1 MSWWSRG
8 VVWHEGRLASSKYL
22 CFQDILLHTIIQ
34 AVSGSHGSF
43 FSFIFLSSS
52 ANLVVYHL
60 SMPLATPCPTI
71 LLLVEVRVSHDL
83 YVNCL
88 IIILYSLMFAYIK
101 KSFYFRASQTYFF
114 SCHIMSKVCH
124 SYVLSPDHSIM

>member
-1 MSWWSRG
+1 MFSRYT
-8 VVWHEGRLASSKYL
+8 SSHNNPSSL
-22 CFQDILLHTIIQ
+22 WFPWLI
-34 AVSGSHGSF
+34 
-43 FSFIFLSSS
+43 FSFIFLNSS

-124 SYVLSPDHSIM
+124 SYVLSPDHSIMETVTIRCGVTTLTNNL